1 VPKVT
6 KFGEP
11 NVSDYRIVGEKPM
24 FQSMNILLL
33 GAFLAAGILSA
44 QTEHKLTARE
54 LFYTPV
60 AMTTTPAA
68 PPAKKVP
75 VKSEA
80 PPKVAPKVT
89 RKSSPPVSQGRTIL
103 TSVASYPPLG
113 VRCSLLKRSDSGR
126 YDEIDAGTVFRSGD
140 KLKVVVKANDA
151 GYLYVISRGPSGTW
165 MVQFPSPDIDG
176 GNNRIGRDLDYT
188 VPPGGRFNFT
198 DEAGEEKLFIV
209 LSRVPAQDLENL
221 IYSLGS
227 GGGKAPAPASVEPQS
242 KPEKALMMA
251 SNRPPIGDPMVN
263 RLRSELI
270 SRDLVF
276 EKVDDETPGDR
287 KEKAVYVASPDRTE
301 NARVVVDL
309 TLKHQ

>member
-1 VPKVT
+1 
-6 KFGEP
+6 
-11 NVSDYRIVGEKPM
+11 
-24 FQSMNILLL
+24 
-33 GAFLAAGILSA
+33 
-44 QTEHKLTARE
+44 
-54 LFYTPV
+54 
-60 AMTTTPAA
+60 MTTTPAP
-68 PPAKKVP
+68 PPAKKAP

-80 PPKVAPKVT
+80 APKSAPRVA
-89 RKSSPPVSQGRTIL
+89 KKPAAQPL
-103 TSVASYPPLG
+103 TQAGTTLTPVASYPPLG
-113 VRCSLLKRSDSGR
+113 LRCSLLKRSDSGR
-126 YDEIDAGTVFRSGD
+126 YDEVDTGTVFHSGD

-209 LSRVPAQDLENL
+209 LSRVPAQDLEKL

-227 GGGKAPAPASVEPQS
+227 GGGKAPASAEPQA

-263 RLRSELI
+263 RLRSDLI

>member
-1 VPKVT
+1 MADLIKFVGRNVP
-6 KFGEP
+6 
-11 NVSDYRIVGEKPM
+11 DYRMVEEKPM
-24 FQSMNILLL
+24 FQSMNVSFLAVL
-33 GAFLAAGILSA
+33 LAAGVLSA

-60 AMTTTPAA
+60 AMTTTPAQ
-68 PPAKKVP
+68 PPAKKAP

-80 PPKVAPKVT
+80 PAKVAPKVT
-89 RKSSPPVSQGRTIL
+89 KKAAAQPVSQAGTIL

-113 VRCSLLKRSDSGR
+113 LRCSLLKRSDSGR
-126 YDEIDAGTVFRSGD
+126 YDEVDAGTVFHSGD

-209 LSRVPAQDLENL
+209 LSRVPAQDLEKL

-227 GGGKAPAPASVEPQS
+227 GKAPAPASVEPPA